1 MRTEECHRL
10 PTLGARWCLIKNR
23 ENIGEHRHNTH
34 EKQFEVRRHMEERKE
49 FLSKSLSTSVIY
61 EISLSRY
68 SLDQSEFQR
77 GIYSAETQRGGFRVI
92 ARDSSDS

>member
-1 MRTEECHRL
+1 L
-10 PTLGARWCLIKNR
+10 QGLIAGA
-23 ENIGEHRHNTH
+23 ENIGENQHNTD
-34 EKQFEVRRHMEERKE
+34 EKQFEVRKHIEERKE
-49 FLSKSLSTSVIY
+49 FLSKRLSTSIIY

-68 SLDQSEFQR
+68 SLDQSEFQW